1 MGSAALAVTDWRA
14 VRAGALAD
22 LAVLAPVVA
31 VYALLHG
38 TGAIHG
44 DAGVIVTAVIAVFV
58 APAVGGAVAAHRGPA
73 SSPVK
78 HASLAAGIAVL
89 AYVAFRGVDA
99 IVRNRPLN
107 GPSVVILVILSVG
120 CGTVGGLAA
129 RSWQTRRS

>member
-1 MGSAALAVTDWRA
+1 MTDWRA

-31 VYALLHG
+31 VYAVLHG

-58 APAVGGAVAAHRGPA
+58 APAVGGAVAALRGPA

-78 HASLAAGIAVL
+78 HASLAAGTAVL

-99 IVRNRPLN
+99 VERNRPLT
-107 GPSVVILVILSVG
+107 GPSVVILVVVSVLLG
-120 CGTVGGLAA
+120 VIGGLVA
-129 RSWQTRRS
+129 RNWQTRRP

>member
-1 MGSAALAVTDWRA
+1 MGTASLAVTDWRA

-22 LAVLAPVVA
+22 LAVFAPVVA
-31 VYALLHG
+31 VYAVLHG

-58 APAVGGAVAAHRGPA
+58 APAIGGAVAARLGPA
-73 SSPVK
+73 GSPVK
-78 HASLAAGIAVL
+78 HASLAAGMAVL

-99 IVRNRPLN
+99 VVRNRPLN
-107 GPSVVILVILSVG
+107 GPSVVILVVVSVLFG
-120 CGTVGGLAA
+120 VIGGLAT

>member
-1 MGSAALAVTDWRA
+1 MAVTDWRA

-31 VYALLHG
+31 VYAVLHG

-44 DAGVIVTAVIAVFV
+44 DAGVIVTAAIAVLV
-58 APAVGGAVAAHRGPA
+58 APAVGGAVAALRGPA

-78 HASLAAGIAVL
+78 HASLAAGTAVL

-99 IVRNRPLN
+99 VVRNRPLN
-107 GPSVVILVILSVG
+107 GPSVVILVVVSVLLG
-120 CGTVGGLAA
+120 VIGGLVA
-129 RSWQTRRS
+129 RNWQTRRP

>member
-1 MGSAALAVTDWRA
+1 MTDWRA

-22 LAVLAPVVA
+22 LAVLAPVVG
-31 VYALLHG
+31 VYAVLHG

-58 APAVGGAVAAHRGPA
+58 APAVGGAVAATRGPA

-99 IVRNRPLN
+99 VVRNRPLN
-107 GPSVVILVILSVG
+107 GPCGVILVVASVLFG
-120 CGTVGGLAA
+120 VIGGLAA
-129 RSWQTRRS
+129 RNWQTRRS

>member
-1 MGSAALAVTDWRA
+1 MGTASLAVTDWRA

-31 VYALLHG
+31 VYAVLHG

-58 APAVGGAVAAHRGPA
+58 APAVGGAVAALRGPA

-78 HASLAAGIAVL
+78 HASLAAGTAVL

-99 IVRNRPLN
+99 VVRNRPLN
-107 GPSVVILVILSVG
+107 GPSVVILVVVSVLLG
-120 CGTVGGLAA
+120 VIGGLVA
-129 RSWQTRRS
+129 RNWQTRRP

>member
-1 MGSAALAVTDWRA
+1 MAVTDWRA

-31 VYALLHG
+31 VYAVLHG

-44 DAGVIVTAVIAVFV
+44 DAGVIVTAAIAVLV
-58 APAVGGAVAAHRGPA
+58 APAVGGAVAALRGPA

-78 HASLAAGIAVL
+78 HASLAAGTAVL

-99 IVRNRPLN
+99 VVRNRPLN
-107 GPSVVILVILSVG
+107 GPSVVILVVVSVLFG
-120 CGTVGGLAA
+120 VIGGLVA
-129 RSWQTRRS
+129 RNWQTRRP